1 MGMVTE
7 GMAIVGMVTEDIE
20 VVMGMV
26 VMDTVAVE
34 DIAVKL
40 DIVAEQGIVVELVVV
55 AEQGTVVELVV
66 VAEQRGIAGTVEEP
80 GPFDRWITSIS
91 GCHRCCYPR

>member
-1 MGMVTE
+1 MVVE
-7 GMAIVGMVTEDIE
+7 GMTIVGMVTEDIE

-34 DIAVKL
+34 DIVVKL
-40 DIVAEQGIVVELVVV
+40 DIM

-66 VAEQRGIAGTVEEP
+66 VVEQRGIVGTVEEP

>member
-1 MGMVTE
+1 MVVE

-26 VMDTVAVE
+26 VMDTVVVE
-34 DIAVKL
+34 DIVVKL
-40 DIVAEQGIVVELVVV
+40 DIMAEQGAVVELAVVV
-55 AEQGTVVELVV
+55 EQH
-66 VAEQRGIAGTVEEP
+66 GIIGTVEEP